1 MKKLSSWILTIFII
15 MFWAFRVMV
24 AFLYNMAIDFPIKP
38 LDFNVEMI
46 LLFVTFI
53 AVLLIIKRKLIGGI
67 LYGLINVYYFGTYA
81 YDLATTTK
89 AATMNMENSVNLLV
103 AGIALILAIAILV
116 DLALNQDRHEGKDN
130 RDTYWFYKDK
140 KYDRK
145 LDDRAD
151 KNQYRL

>member
-1 MKKLSSWILTIFII
+1 MKKLSSWLLTIFIL

-46 LLFVTFI
+46 LLFVTFFAI
-53 AVLLIIKRKLIGGI
+53 LLILKRKLLGGI
-67 LYGLINVYYFGTYA
+67 IYVIANVYYFGTYA
-81 YDLATTTK
+81 YNFASAST
-89 AATMNMENSVNLLV
+89 AINMDNSVNLLV
-103 AGIALILAIAILV
+103 AGIALILSIAILI

-130 RDTYWFYKDK
+130 KDTYWFYKDK

>member
-1 MKKLSSWILTIFII
+1 MKKLSSWLLTIFII
-15 MFWAFRVMV
+15 MFWVFRVLV

-38 LDFNVEMI
+38 LNFNIEMI
-46 LLFVTFI
+46 ILFVTFI
-53 AVLLIIKRKLIGGI
+53 AVLLIIKRKLWGGI
-67 LYGLINVYYFGTYA
+67 IYGLINVYYFGTYA
-81 YDLATTTK
+81 YDFASTSSST
-89 AATMNMENSVNLLV
+89 AMNIENSINLLV
-103 AGIALILAIAILV
+103 SGIALILSIAILV

-130 RDTYWFYKDK
+130 KDTYWFYKDK

>member
-1 MKKLSSWILTIFII
+1 MKKLSSWILTIFIL
-15 MFWAFRVMV
+15 MFWVFRLIV
-24 AFLYNMAIDFPIKP
+24 AFMFNMAIDFPIKP

-46 LLFVTFI
+46 LLFVTFFAI
-53 AVLLIIKRKLIGGI
+53 LLILRRKLLGGI
-67 LYGLINVYYFGTYA
+67 IYVIANVYYFGTYMYNFA
-81 YDLATTTK
+81 SASTPI
-89 AATMNMENSVNLLV
+89 NMDNSVNLFV
-103 AGIALILAIAILV
+103 AGIALILSIAILI

-130 RDTYWFYKDK
+130 KDTYWFYKDK